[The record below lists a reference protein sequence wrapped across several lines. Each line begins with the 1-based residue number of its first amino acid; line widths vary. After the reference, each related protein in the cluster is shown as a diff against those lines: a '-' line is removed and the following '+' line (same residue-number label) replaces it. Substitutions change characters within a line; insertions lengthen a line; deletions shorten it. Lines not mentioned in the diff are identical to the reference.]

1 MNGIGNLKEF
11 YGLLKKP
18 EQSTKEGRMADAK
31 TREHQRRVRKE
42 QLYSYPPLRHKS
54 VKNP

>member
-11 YGLLKKP
+11 YGLLKKL